1 MITADIIQRLG
12 HAGMSRAVAEQW
24 ARGFQAACAR
34 FGIDTPLREAH
45 LLAQVMHESCGL
57 KYAEEVW
64 GPTAAQRR
72 YEGRRDLGNVQP
84 GDGAR
89 YKGRGPITRASA
101 RLGRRPS
108 SHARTSDKCGRRSC
122 RHMCSQA

>member
-12 HAGMSRAVAEQW
+12 HSGMPRAVAEQW

-34 FGIDTPLREAH
+34 FDINTPLREAH
-45 LLAQVMHESCGL
+45 FLAQIMHESVGL
-57 KYAEEVW
+57 KYAEEIAS
-64 GPTAAQRR
+64 GAA
-72 YEGRRDLGNVQP
+72 YEGRRDLGNTQR
-84 GDGAR
+84 GDGVR